1 MPTEKDFRQ
10 LLADNKP
17 LKIVGAIN
25 AYSAILAERSG
36 HKCIYLSGSGVAS
49 ASYGIPDLGLTS
61 LEDVLIDVR
70 RISKST
76 SLPLLV
82 DIDTG
87 WGDGNDISH
96 SIKMMIEAGAAAV
109 HLEDQIEAKR
119 CGHRPNKKLITTD
132 EMCERIKTAVQGR
145 GDSEL
150 FIIARTD
157 AFASEGIDGC
167 VKRARDYIDAGA
179 DGIFLEAITSLQD
192 YKKLKDAIQKPI
204 LANITEFGKTPLF
217 KDKELM
223 EAGVDMMLFPLSA
236 FRASSKATEKVY
248 ESILKNGTQESVLD
262 IMQTRDEL
270 YERLDYL
277 NFEKNLDEYI
287 KNMEEK

>member
-1 MPTEKDFRQ
+1 MPTEKNFRQ

-96 SIKMMIEAGAAAV
+96 SIKKMIEAGAAAV

-157 AFASEGIDGC
+157 AFASEGINGC
-167 VKRARDYIDAGA
+167 IQRARDYIDAGA

-236 FRASSKATEKVY
+236 FRASSKAAEKVY

-287 KNMEEK
+287 KNMEKK